1 MKLILLLSVL
11 CFATAF
17 AGDYVVT
24 NMYAKSGCKD
34 ADLAVHINP
43 LMKLGCKK
51 ITGGGSADYKLDGKK
66 VVADVYTTAD
76 CSGTKAATT
85 DTGMVTGTCVA
96 QGSSSAKI
104 STMSASVW
112 KGHTTGAGNV
122 FTKNYAGSETCGG
135 DISMEMVYLS
145 KVQGMCMPRDGGG
158 TVKTTWTNAAI
169 TSIEYGSTDCTGTA
183 TKTEVENFNVCKNA
197 TTANEKS
204 SSYASANPAV
214 SSGTKLT
221 GFTSTLF
228 LLCVALF
235 TNSFL

>member
-17 AGDYVVT
+17 AGDYIVT
-24 NMYAKSGCKD
+24 DMYAKSGCKD
-34 ADLAVHINP
+34 ADLVVHLNS

-51 ITGGGSADYKLDGKK
+51 FTGGGSADYKLDGKK
-66 VVADVYTTAD
+66 IVADSYTTTD

-85 DTGMVTGTCVA
+85 DTGLVTGTCVA
-96 QGSSSAKI
+96 QGSSSVKI
-104 STMSASVW
+104 GTMSASVW
-112 KGHTTGAGNV
+112 KGHTTGAGNI
-122 FTKNYAGSETCGG
+122 FMKNYEGSETCGG
-135 DISMEMVYLS
+135 DVSMEMVYLS
-145 KVQGMCMPRDGGG
+145 KAQGICMPRGGG
-158 TVKTTWTNAAI
+158 SETATWTTTAV
-169 TSIEYGSTDCTGTA
+169 TSKEYGSTDCTGTA
-183 TKTEVENFNVCKNA
+183 TKTEVENFNVCTNT
-197 TTANEKS
+197 TTANGKS
-204 SSYASANPAV
+204 SGIASANPAV